1 MHYTTLNFYKIIVK
15 AALGWSFMMLA
26 LLFLPVEDVVIIALY
41 IVGMA
46 AFILSMTAVAVIDVI
61 RDKQEKKRMQ
71 SNPFHIVWAKNAW
84 AKARDQGSAE

>member
-1 MHYTTLNFYKIIVK
+1 MHYTILNSYKIIVK
-15 AALGWSFMMLA
+15 TALGWSFMMLA

-46 AFILSMTAVAVIDVI
+46 TIVLAFATTAVIGVI

-84 AKARDQGSAE
+84 AKVRDQGSAE

>member
-1 MHYTTLNFYKIIVK
+1 MHYTILNSYKIIVK
-15 AALGWSFMMLA
+15 TALGWSFMMLA

>member
-15 AALGWSFMMLA
+15 ATLGWSFMMLA

-46 AFILSMTAVAVIDVI
+46 AFILSMTATAVIDVI